1 MSNSGL
7 TMSDIPWAAVA
18 PVLVLFLAF
27 IVYCIVDIVRHDV
40 RYLPKW
46 GWILICCFISIPI
59 GAIIYLIVGRD
70 PGRES

>member
-1 MSNSGL
+1 MNYSGSIW
-7 TMSDIPWAAVA
+7 SDIPWAAVG
-18 PVLVLFLAF
+18 PVLVLLLAF
-27 IVYCIVDIVRHDV
+27 VAYCVVDIVRHDV

-46 GWILICCFISIPI
+46 GWILICCLGSIPI